1 MHSIILMTKDIS
13 LSASQPFL
21 FPLLRILFLSV
32 PFFNLGPWFSLCP
45 VVFTNKKGRNGGDS
59 DDSGVGRICKYLGEG
74 EP

>member
-13 LSASQPFL
+13 LSASQP
-21 FPLLRILFLSV
+21 
-32 PFFNLGPWFSLCP
+32 SLCP